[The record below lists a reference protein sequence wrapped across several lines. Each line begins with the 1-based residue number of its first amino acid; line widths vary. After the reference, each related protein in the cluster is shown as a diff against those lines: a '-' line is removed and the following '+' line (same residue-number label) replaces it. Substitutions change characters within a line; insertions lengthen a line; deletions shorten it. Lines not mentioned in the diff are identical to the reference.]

1 MAENIAS
8 TLRRQLQER
17 SARLGDDLR
26 DRRESAARRVRLAV
40 TGDEERKVREHVKA
54 NVEAKVENAKQQLRA
69 LKDRAHTKLQKRH
82 EPRTSRLLDQCSFSV
97 GVIGIVLS
105 QYIMLAHERWFH
117 VWYAVVV
124 PAMYFAKWGVYK
136 LNKMH

>member
-54 NVEAKVENAKQQLRA
+54 NVDDVAR
-69 LKDRAHTKLQKRH
+69 
-82 EPRTSRLLDQCSFSV
+82 
-97 GVIGIVLS
+97 
-105 QYIMLAHERWFH
+105 
-117 VWYAVVV
+117 
-124 PAMYFAKWGVYK
+124 
-136 LNKMH
+136 